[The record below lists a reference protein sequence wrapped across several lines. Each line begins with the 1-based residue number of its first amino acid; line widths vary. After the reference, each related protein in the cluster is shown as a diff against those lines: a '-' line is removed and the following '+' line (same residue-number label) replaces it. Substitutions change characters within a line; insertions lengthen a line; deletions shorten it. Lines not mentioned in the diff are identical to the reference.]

1 MVVWNSLAFLMIQQT
16 LAIWPLVP
24 LLFLNS
30 AWTSGSS
37 WFTHCWS
44 LAWRIFEH
52 YFASVWDECNCV
64 VVWTLALPF
73 FGIGMKTDLFQSCGH
88 SWDFQICSAVAKF
101 FFFFLVAKFWKLKL
115 SQIWTSLWYSSCV
128 ILTCLLQSSG
138 TTLVSLY
145 HVPVSTNNYNFKLS
159 HNTQVYALRFM

>member
-1 MVVWNSLAFLMIQQT
+1 MFVWNSLAFLMIQQT
-16 LAIWPLVP
+16 LAIWSLVP
-24 LLFLNS
+24 LLFLNP

-37 WFTHCWS
+37 WFMYCWS

-64 VVWTLALPF
+64 VVWTL
-73 FGIGMKTDLFQSCGH
+73 FGIAFLWDWNENWPFPDLWPLLRFPDLLSSG
-88 SWDFQICSAVAKF
+88 QI

-115 SQIWTSLWYSSCV
+115 SQIWTSLWSSSCV

-145 HVPVSTNNYNFKLS
+145 HFPVSTNNYNFKLS
-159 HNTQVYALRFM
+159 IF